1 LRSVS
6 AVFRVTPSDG
16 EEQLHIPFWA
26 LDPVE
31 VLSFL
36 MGKLDDMPL
45 TQILDRI
52 FDYKLKR
59 VEATPIPGID
69 ITSMMVDSPI
79 PFRLHKLWFELLEPE
94 IKTWSDKERTIP
106 ALIEPADAQTLKL
119 PRYKLHSTTNTAP
132 YMNNIG
138 VWEFV
143 AH

>member
-1 LRSVS
+1 
-6 AVFRVTPSDG
+6 
-16 EEQLHIPFWA
+16 
-26 LDPVE
+26 
-31 VLSFL
+31 
-36 MGKLDDMPL
+36 MPL